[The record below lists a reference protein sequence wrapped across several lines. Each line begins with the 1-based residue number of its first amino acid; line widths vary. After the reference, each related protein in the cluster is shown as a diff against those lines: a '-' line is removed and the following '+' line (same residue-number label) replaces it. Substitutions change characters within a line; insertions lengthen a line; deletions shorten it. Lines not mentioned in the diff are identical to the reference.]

1 MERKPAPK
9 KRSCRI
15 PAAALVTALA
25 LAACAPGGPAE
36 PGRSEA
42 EAYRDMVKA
51 QRSAAAAPAEKPKRP
66 TVAEKLQEGDSY
78 RASGET
84 GRAMWC
90 YLQAHNLD
98 RKDPKPLTRI
108 ASLHLAK
115 DPDRAERLFLEL
127 AQEHPKSAPAHTG
140 LGLARLSK
148 GDLTQAGASL
158 GRAVELD
165 PKSVVALSAL
175 GVVNDRLKKH
185 DEAQAHYRRA
195 LQVQPKDYETLN
207 NLGVSCLLTGDHA
220 AAVSALRRA
229 AALEPRDPAVLNNLG
244 MALAGMERYDEAL
257 EAFRKGGSEQGALNN
272 LAYAYYLNGRFE
284 DAIVHYERALL
295 APGDGKV
302 TILRNLR
309 LAQEA
314 LALRGIEKRAPGPWH
329 EGAEP
334 AFLVPGLAP
343 EARLQDATHTGIAP
357 GGESQSAPEVAPP
370 PTLPHRN
377 GADSP
382 G

>member
-1 MERKPAPK
+1 VERKPAPK

-25 LAACAPGGPAE
+25 LAACASGGPAE
-36 PGRSEA
+36 SGRSEA
-42 EAYRDMVKA
+42 EAYREMVKA

-66 TVAEKLQEGDSY
+66 TVAEKLQEGDGY

-98 RKDPKPLTRI
+98 LKDPKPVTRI

-127 AQEHPKSAPAHTG
+127 AQKHPESAPAHTG

-148 GDLTQAGASL
+148 GDLAQAGASL

-165 PKSVVALSAL
+165 PKSVVALAAL

-229 AALEPRDPAVLNNLG
+229 AALEPRDPAVHNNLG
-244 MALAGMERYDEAL
+244 MALAGLERYGEAL
-257 EAFRKGGSEQGALNN
+257 EAFRRGGSEQGALNN

-284 DAIVHYERALL
+284 DAIAHYERALL
-295 APGDGKV
+295 AQGDNKV

-314 LALRGIEKRAPGPWH
+314 LALRGIEKRAPRPWDQ
-329 EGAEP
+329 GAEP

-343 EARLQDATHTGIAP
+343 EARLQDAAHTGIAP
-357 GGESQSAPEVAPP
+357 GGGSQSAPEVAPP
-370 PTLPHRN
+370 PASR
-377 GADSP
+377 SP
-382 G
+382 EGRPPSD